1 MTYSP
6 HLWRNNMMTSN
17 QRRRRKATST
27 TSFPLTVSM
36 VCRMGWTA
44 VVKTRLEVWTVLV
57 PVTPLSITW

>member
-1 MTYSP
+1 
-6 HLWRNNMMTSN
+6 MMTSN